1 GRARP
6 PPPPLPISPSTW
18 GTNART
24 WCRVTRASSSCAASM
39 ACARI
44 SSASRRDS
52 RFSRGGGTATRDPDR
67 HSMKL
72 RVLVR
77 LVEIQRVLLRH
88 GLDDYV
94 RATHLYRPLRFL
106 FFLSPGVWFERR
118 LRLSRGERLRL

>member
-1 GRARP
+1 MR
-6 PPPPLPISPSTW
+6 
-18 GTNART
+18 
-24 WCRVTRASSSCAASM
+24 CVRVSIAWLRASSCSRAGAAHRD
-39 ACARI
+39 AARI
-44 SSASRRDS
+44 
-52 RFSRGGGTATRDPDR
+52 PV
-67 HSMKL
+67 KL

-118 LRLSRGERLRL
+118 RQATRGERLRLAAQELGALFVEFGSAVST

>member
-1 GRARP
+1 
-6 PPPPLPISPSTW
+6 
-18 GTNART
+18 
-24 WCRVTRASSSCAASM
+24 
-39 ACARI
+39 
-44 SSASRRDS
+44 
-52 RFSRGGGTATRDPDR
+52 
-67 HSMKL
+67 MKL

-118 LRLSRGERLRL
+118 RAVSRLFARVASKKRVHCKVHRAH